1 MILYQALSSYQILEC
16 IVHRQVYYR
25 EEKCILILGT
35 YITERMPR
43 YRELETKKLFDEVY
57 LFRFGGYRGSGE
69 EIIRETGEELRR
81 TLPYDIRS
89 FEKILAAGIHP
100 FLPAYLISEGNP
112 FEIVED
118 CSGALSRPW
127 ILAEVHR
134 KSAPDR

>member
-16 IVHRQVYYR
+16 IVHRQVYHR

-89 FEKILAAGIHP
+89 FEKILAAGIHT
-100 FLPAYLISEGNP
+100 YL
-112 FEIVED
+112 
-118 CSGALSRPW
+118 
-127 ILAEVHR
+127 
-134 KSAPDR
+134 

>member
-69 EIIRETGEELRR
+69 EILREVGEELRR
-81 TLPYDIRS
+81 TLPYDIRR
-89 FEKILAAGIHP
+89 FGKILAAGVSTFPHG
-100 FLPAYLISEGNP
+100 YLLGGGES
-112 FEIVED
+112 
-118 CSGALSRPW
+118 L
-127 ILAEVHR
+127 
-134 KSAPDR
+134 

>member
-69 EIIRETGEELRR
+69 EILRM
-81 TLPYDIRS
+81 TSAASERS
-89 FEKILAAGIHP
+89 SRRGFTR
-100 FLPAYLISEGNP
+100 ISRR
-112 FEIVED
+112 I
-118 CSGALSRPW
+118 
-127 ILAEVHR
+127 
-134 KSAPDR
+134 